1 VTAAR
6 VGVVTVAYE
15 SAESLDAFLGS
26 IPAAVSE
33 PVDVVVVENA
43 SPGADRARAV
53 AERHGARFLQLA
65 ENRGYGGGV
74 NAGVQAL
81 GAVEFVLVSNPDTVL
96 GPGSLDVLLARGR
109 SRPDAGSL
117 GPLVRDAGGAVYPSA
132 RRLPSLRMG
141 VGHTLFV
148 NLWPMN
154 PWTRAYRQAAADIR
168 EREAG
173 WLSGSCVLV
182 RRDVFDELGGF
193 DESYF
198 MYFEDVD
205 LGARITRSGRINLYV
220 PDAEVTHSGAHSTR
234 RSASRMRAA
243 HHDSAY
249 RYLSRR
255 YTAWYLWPLRAAL
268 RVGLGIRKR
277 LPVGRGGESDA

>member
-1 VTAAR
+1 MTAAR

-15 SAESLDAFLGS
+15 SGASLDAFLDS
-26 IPAAVSE
+26 IPAAVTE

-43 SPGADRARAV
+43 SAGA
-53 AERHGARFLQLA
+53 AEAQASAQRHGARFLPLG

-74 NAGVQAL
+74 NAGVEAL
-81 GAVEFVLVSNPDTVL
+81 GDVEFVLISNPDTVL
-96 GPGSLDVLLARGR
+96 GPGSLDTLVARAR
-109 SRPDAGSL
+109 AHPDAAAL

-132 RRLPSLRMG
+132 RRLPSLREG
-141 VGHTLFV
+141 LGHALFV

-182 RRDVFDELGGF
+182 RRDVFAELGGF
-193 DESYF
+193 DEAYF

-205 LGARITRSGRINLYV
+205 LGARITRTGRVNLYV
-220 PDAEVTHSGAHSTR
+220 PEAEVVHTGAHSTR

-255 YTAWYLWPLRAAL
+255 YTAWYLWPLRVAL

-277 LPVGRGGESDA
+277 LPTRAGGPDA

>member
-1 VTAAR
+1 MTVAR

-15 SAESLDAFLGS
+15 SGASLDAFLDS
-26 IPAAVSE
+26 IPAAVTE

-43 SPGADRARAV
+43 SAGAADARAS
-53 AERHGARFLQLA
+53 AERHGARFLPLG

-74 NAGVQAL
+74 NAGVDAL
-81 GAVEFVLVSNPDTVL
+81 GEVEFVLISNPDTVL
-96 GPGSLDVLLARGR
+96 APGSLDTLVERARTH
-109 SRPDAGSL
+109 PEAAAL

-132 RRLPSLRMG
+132 RRLPSLREG
-141 VGHTLFV
+141 LGHALFV

-182 RRDVFDELGGF
+182 RRDVFAELGGF
-193 DESYF
+193 DEAYF

-205 LGARITRSGRINLYV
+205 LGARITRSGRVNLYV
-220 PDAEVTHSGAHSTR
+220 PEAEVMHTGAHSTR

-249 RYLSRR
+249 RYLARR
-255 YTAWYLWPLRAAL
+255 YTAWYLWPLRVAL
-268 RVGLGIRKR
+268 KVGLGIRKR
-277 LPVGRGGESDA
+277 LPTRAGGPDA

>member
-1 VTAAR
+1 MTAAR

-15 SAESLDAFLGS
+15 SGESLEAFLTS
-26 IPAAVSE
+26 IPGAASE
-33 PVDVVVVENA
+33 PVEVVVVENA
-43 SPGADRARAV
+43 SVGAAEARAT

-74 NAGVQAL
+74 NAGVELL
-81 GAVEFVLVSNPDTVL
+81 GDVEFVLVSNPDTVL
-96 GPGSLDVLLARGR
+96 GAGSLDTLVARAR
-109 SRPDAGSL
+109 SHPEAAAL

-132 RRLPSLRMG
+132 RRLPSLREG
-141 VGHTLFV
+141 LGHALFV

-182 RRDVFDELGGF
+182 RRDVFAELGGF
-193 DESYF
+193 DEAYF

-205 LGARITRSGRINLYV
+205 LGARITRSGRVNLYV
-220 PDAEVTHSGAHSTR
+220 PDAEVTHTGAHSTR

-249 RYLSRR
+249 RYLARR
-255 YTAWYLWPLRAAL
+255 YTAWYLWPLRVAL
-268 RVGLGIRKR
+268 KVGLGIRKR
-277 LPVGRGGESDA
+277 LPSGGEVPDA

>member
-1 VTAAR
+1 MRGAR

-15 SAESLDAFLGS
+15 SGESLDAFLAS
-26 IPAAVSE
+26 IPGSVSE

-43 SPGADRARAV
+43 SPGAADARAA
-53 AERHGARFLQLA
+53 AERHGARFLPLEQ
-65 ENRGYGGGV
+65 NRGYGGGV
-74 NAGVQAL
+74 NAGVEAL
-81 GAVEFVLVSNPDTVL
+81 EATEFVLVSNPDTVL
-96 GPGSLDVLLARGR
+96 SAGALDKLVARGR
-109 SRPDAGSL
+109 SRPDAAAL
-117 GPLVRDAGGAVYPSA
+117 GPLVRDANGAVYPSA
-132 RRLPSLRMG
+132 RRLPSLREG
-141 VGHTLFV
+141 LGHAFFV
-148 NLWPMN
+148 NVWPMN

-182 RRDVFDELGGF
+182 RRDVFEELGGF

-205 LGARITRSGRINLYV
+205 LGARITGSGRVNLYV
-220 PDAEVTHSGAHSTR
+220 PDAEVTHTGAHSTR

-255 YTAWYLWPLRAAL
+255 YTAWYLWPLRVAL

-277 LPVGRGGESDA
+277 LPARGAVPHA